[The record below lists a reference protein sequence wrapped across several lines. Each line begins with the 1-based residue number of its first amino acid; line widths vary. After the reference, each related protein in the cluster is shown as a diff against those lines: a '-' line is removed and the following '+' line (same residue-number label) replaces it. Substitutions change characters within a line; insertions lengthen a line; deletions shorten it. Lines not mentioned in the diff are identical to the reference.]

1 MTHSNS
7 RLLGVLSKAVIVS
20 AAALVVAGVIWRGI
34 ALEEIQRL
42 WRDLFDRP
50 SGPMSFRFIL
60 QPVMATI
67 AAIVDGL
74 KDARTGRSP
83 YFWTVMSNPQER
95 VARLREG
102 LNATA
107 KIILVGLA
115 MDVTYQIIVFKTLYP
130 VEALFIALLL
140 AFVPYLL
147 IRGPVERIAG
157 RGRSDAPADEIR

>member
-83 YFWTVMSNPQER
+83 YFWTVMSRPQER

-107 KIILVGLA
+107 KIILVGLV
-115 MDVTYQIIVFKTLYP
+115 MDVTYQIIVFKTFYP
-130 VEALFIALLL
+130 IEALVIAFLL

-157 RGRSDAPADEIR
+157 GAVERRNPSP